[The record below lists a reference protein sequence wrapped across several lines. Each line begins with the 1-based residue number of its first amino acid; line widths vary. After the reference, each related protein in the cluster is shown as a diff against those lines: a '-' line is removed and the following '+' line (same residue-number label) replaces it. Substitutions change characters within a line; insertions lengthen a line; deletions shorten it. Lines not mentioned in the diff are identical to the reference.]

1 MKNYDK
7 ELERLQQRAYSAM
20 INEREQRNT
29 LKLAQQAQT
38 SCQPAPAKPTAQ
50 PVKPV
55 RPDPPQPPKQPMPQQ
70 PAAPLYQSSS
80 LMPKREKAF
89 LVWASRE
96 HVCKICLVTLWGE
109 EFLNAILMKG
119 LANGLDVG
127 KNVAWVTRIDEPD
140 IRCSVCTRRV
150 HQE

>member
-1 MKNYDK
+1 MAGYTDR
-7 ELERLQQRAYSAM
+7 EILERRLYSSV
-20 INEREQRNT
+20 ICEREMRHT
-29 LKLAQQAQT
+29 LALAQQAQT
-38 SCQPAPAKPTAQ
+38 PRQPAPAKPATQ

-55 RPDPPQPPKQPMPQQ
+55 QQPAQPPKQPAPQR
-70 PAAPLYQSSS
+70 PTAPLYQSSS

-119 LANGLDVG
+119 LANGTAFN
-127 KNVAWVTRIDEPD
+127 KNVAWVTRIDDP
-140 IRCSVCTRRV
+140 
-150 HQE
+150 